1 MLLEN
6 SVLLEFIALKI
17 NLQISLGKWRG
28 AIFPIHLRALFKK
41 KIQIWKTQYIGFK
54 NFLRQ
59 N

>member
-17 NLQISLGKWRG
+17 NLQISLGKWWG

-41 KIQIWKTQYIGFK
+41 IKFRYGKHNILASKIF
-54 NFLRQ
+54 
-59 N
+59 